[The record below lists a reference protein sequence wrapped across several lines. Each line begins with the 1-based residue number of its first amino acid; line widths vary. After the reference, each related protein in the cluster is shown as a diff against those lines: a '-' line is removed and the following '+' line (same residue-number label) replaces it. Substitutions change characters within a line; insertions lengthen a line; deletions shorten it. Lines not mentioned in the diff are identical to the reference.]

1 MMKIQVLNEDLTI
14 VWEFKGEH
22 IFVKIIDGIQCIC
35 KNISFGMID
44 DYRIVLT
51 VPKNFFIK
59 QTQEQE

>member
-1 MMKIQVLNEDLTI
+1 MKKIQVLDENLEI
-14 VWEFKGEH
+14 VWEFKSEH

-35 KNISFGMID
+35 KFTSFGVLD

-59 QTQEQE
+59 QIQEQE